1 MDTTRRRNAII
12 WKDFYLEND
21 FCDHITLDNG
31 EKEPRFMHLHTE
43 NDKPLFTWLCSECNE
58 FKNNGIGP
66 IKLENN
72 DKGKTIDHIDI

>member
-31 EKEPRFMHLHTE
+31 EKEQRFMQLHTE